1 MKKNLIKSTLLV
13 FFPSKIVFFP
23 VSPNPAM
30 VNTLLTGKYRTN
42 YTSVD
47 EAQNQQALQNEG
59 FRNKETQMF
68 ILAFTFINIDIKEPN
83 MYYEAVV
90 HPKLDA
96 SLKLEMAKSCRKHPE
111 GKGLT

>member
-1 MKKNLIKSTLLV
+1 
-13 FFPSKIVFFP
+13 
-23 VSPNPAM
+23 
-30 VNTLLTGKYRTN
+30 
-42 YTSVD
+42 
-47 EAQNQQALQNEG
+47 
-59 FRNKETQMF
+59 MF